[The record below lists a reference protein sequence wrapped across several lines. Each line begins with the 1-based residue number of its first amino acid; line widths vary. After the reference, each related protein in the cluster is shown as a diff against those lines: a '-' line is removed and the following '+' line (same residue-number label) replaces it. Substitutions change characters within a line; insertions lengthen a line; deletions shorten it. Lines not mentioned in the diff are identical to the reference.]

1 MSANTFFEDIPK
13 IPNLPKLSDYTFNSV
28 IDLPKNTPILD
39 LKNGNDYQKF
49 KEPYSIG
56 KYNEKRYDLYKGD
69 LFEKNSR
76 FIHMG
81 IDIGAPIGTI
91 VKSFFDGEIFSFKNN
106 DLTLDYGY
114 TIITKHMFDDV
125 NIFALYGH
133 LSKSSLKDKK
143 VGQKIYSGEEIATVG
158 NETENGGW
166 PPHVHFQLSLIEPK
180 TCDLPGVV
188 SKENHEVALKVFPDP
203 RHVLGNLY

>member
-1 MSANTFFEDIPK
+1 MLINLINIVSSTSKIPKLNQYVSKYFFFEDIPK
-13 IPNLPKLSDYTFNSV
+13 IPNLPKLSDYNFNSV
-28 IDLPKNTPILD
+28 IDLPKNTPVLD

-91 VKSFFDGEIFSFKNN
+91 VKSFFDGEIFHLKIMTSH
-106 DLTLDYGY
+106 LIMAIQLLQ
-114 TIITKHMFDDV
+114 
-125 NIFALYGH
+125 NIC
-133 LSKSSLKDKK
+133 
-143 VGQKIYSGEEIATVG
+143 
-158 NETENGGW
+158 
-166 PPHVHFQLSLIEPK
+166 LIMYIF
-180 TCDLPGVV
+180 LRSMGI
-188 SKENHEVALKVFPDP
+188 
-203 RHVLGNLY
+203 

>member
-1 MSANTFFEDIPK
+1 MSAKTFFEDIST
-13 IPNLPKLSDYTFNSV
+13 IPSLPKLSDYCFNCV
-28 IDLPKNTPILD
+28 IDLPKNTPVLD

-49 KEPYSIG
+49 NGPYSIG

-81 IDIGAPIGTI
+81 IDIGAPVGTC
-91 VKSFFDGEIFSFKNN
+91 VRSFFDGEIFSFKNN
-106 DLTLDYGY
+106 NLDLDYGY
-114 TIITKHMFDDV
+114 TIITKHTFEGT
-125 NIFALYGH
+125 NLFALYGH
-133 LSKSSLKDKK
+133 LSKSSLKGKK
-143 VGQKIYSGEEIATVG
+143 VGQKVYSGVEMATIG
-158 NETENGGW
+158 DKTENGGW

-188 SKENHEVALKVFPDP
+188 SEKNHEMALKIFPDP
-203 RHVLGNLY
+203 RLVLGNLY

>member
-125 NIFALYGH
+125 HIFALYGH

>member
-28 IDLPKNTPILD
+28 IDLPKNTPVLD

-114 TIITKHMFDDV
+114 TIITKHTFDNV
-125 NIFALYGH
+125 HIYALYGH

>member
-1 MSANTFFEDIPK
+1 MSSKYFFFEDIPK
-13 IPNLPKLSDYTFNSV
+13 IPNLPKLSDYKFNSV
-28 IDLPKNTPILD
+28 IDLPKNTPVLD

-91 VKSFFDGEIFSFKNN
+91 VKSFLMEKFFSFKNN

-114 TIITKHMFDDV
+114 TIITKHMFDNV
-125 NIFALYGH
+125 HIFALYGH
-133 LSKSSLKDKK
+133 LSKSSLKDKR
-143 VGQKIYSGEEIATVG
+143 SG
-158 NETENGGW
+158 
-166 PPHVHFQLSLIEPK
+166 K
-180 TCDLPGVV
+180 
-188 SKENHEVALKVFPDP
+188 
-203 RHVLGNLY
+203 NLFW

>member
-13 IPNLPKLSDYTFNSV
+13 IPNLPKLLDYTFNSV
-28 IDLPKNTPILD
+28 IDLPKNTPVLD

-114 TIITKHMFDDV
+114 TIITKHMFDNV
-125 NIFALYGH
+125 HIFALYGH

>member
-28 IDLPKNTPILD
+28 IDLPKNTPVLD

-125 NIFALYGH
+125 HIFALYGH